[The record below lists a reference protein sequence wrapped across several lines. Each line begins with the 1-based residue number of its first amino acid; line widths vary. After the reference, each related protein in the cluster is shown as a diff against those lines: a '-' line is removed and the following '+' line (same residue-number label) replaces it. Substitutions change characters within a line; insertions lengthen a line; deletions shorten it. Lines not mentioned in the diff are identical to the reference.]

1 MNTINYECL
10 GPDQDTNISG
20 VTSDFRG
27 SLVDFGRCRSS
38 PSRWKGLW
46 RSSLAHRVGVA
57 ACGVFDRFMFKQK
70 KSWRGVQVTSL
81 CTKPG
86 AIKNRPSLSSK
97 SCVLLLIIIAHALK
111 SHKSSTYSISLK
123 LNCEDRAT
131 SPLSYLYLYRIFK
144 CFLMKLCAFQNG
156 IFRKN
161 FGVTGLSSEMAGFQ
175 LRPPS

>member
-1 MNTINYECL
+1 MASGTVLYVGYSPKVFSYSSSSHLHDRRL
-10 GPDQDTNISG
+10 GHGMCRTSSSMIPLVIFSYTQIQPFVNLTAIDT
-20 VTSDFRG
+20 
-27 SLVDFGRCRSS
+27 
-38 PSRWKGLW
+38 K
-46 RSSLAHRVGVA
+46 A
-57 ACGVFDRFMFKQK
+57 
-70 KSWRGVQVTSL
+70 
-81 CTKPG
+81 G

-111 SHKSSTYSISLK
+111 SHKSSTYSIILK
-123 LNCEDRAT
+123 LNCEDRTT

-161 FGVTGLSSEMAGFQ
+161 FGVTGLISEMAGFQ